1 MTPTPIGRR
10 RAAAPCAALI
20 VIFAASLLTAPVA
33 RSLDT
38 SRPDVQA
45 FVGELVS
52 QDAFEEP
59 YLNRVFSGVESKQSI
74 LDAMSRPAE
83 KVKPWSE
90 YRKIFIT
97 PRRISAGVDFF
108 REHETRLR
116 QISAKTGVPAEI
128 IAAILGVET
137 FYGTRTGG
145 YRAVDALATLAF
157 DYPPR
162 SAFFRGELRHLFLL
176 AREEQLD
183 VSTLMGSYAGALG
196 PPQFIP
202 SSYRHYAVDGS
213 GDGRRDLLNNWDDIT
228 ASIANYFAAHNWQAS
243 QPIAT
248 RAQFA
253 RGAVRPTEPTE
264 LVMKDT
270 VGSLAR
276 QGVQFT
282 TDLPDTAPALLVTL
296 QGENGDEYWVGFQN
310 YYAITRYNRSTMY
323 ALAVFQLSQAIAA
336 GTRTPTGD
344 LLARPDGAIGI
355 E

>member
-10 RAAAPCAALI
+10 RAAANFAALI
-20 VIFAASLLTAPVA
+20 AVLAAILLAPA
-33 RSLDT
+33 PAHSLDT
-38 SRPDVQA
+38 RRPDVQA
-45 FVGELVS
+45 FIGELVQNDGFKQS
-52 QDAFEEP
+52 YVET
-59 YLNRVFSGVESKQSI
+59 VFGGIESKQSI

-83 KVKPWSE
+83 KVKPWFE
-90 YRKIFIT
+90 YRDIFLT

-108 REHETRLR
+108 REHEARLR
-116 QISAKTGVPAEI
+116 QISSSTGVPAEI

-137 FYGTRTGG
+137 FYGTRTGS

-162 SAFFRGELRHLFLL
+162 SAFFRSELRQLFLL
-176 AREEQLD
+176 ARDEQLD
-183 VSTLMGSYAGALG
+183 ISTLTGSYAGALG

-202 SSYRHYAVDGS
+202 SSYRNYSVDGS
-213 GDGRRDLLNNWDDIT
+213 GDSRRDLLQNWDDIM
-228 ASIANYFAAHNWQAS
+228 ASIANYFVKHNWQPG

-248 RAQFA
+248 RAEFA
-253 RGAVRPTEPTE
+253 RDAVLPTGPTE
-264 LVMKDT
+264 LVLKDT

-282 TDLPDTAPALLVTL
+282 TDLPATAPAILVTL
-296 QGENGDEYWVGFQN
+296 KGEDGDEYWVGFQN

-323 ALAVFQLSQAIAA
+323 ALAVFQLSEAIAA
-336 GTRTPTGD
+336 GTRTPVAGAET
-344 LLARPDGAIGI
+344 RTDGAAG